1 MAEQKRETKLWKHLK
16 ESLKDIR
23 FTRIESRTINGI
35 PDLYGVYKGKSFWM
49 ELKADYVS
57 YPKLSKWQLS
67 WINLHV
73 KDGVPVLICNIALS
87 QRVLKLYRIL
97 AWVEKP
103 QDLVPDAVFPMHGQW
118 DKVAQKVYEMISDK
132 YTVIGTTAHEPR

>member
-1 MAEQKRETKLWKHLK
+1 M
-16 ESLKDIR
+16 KDIR

-35 PDLYGVYKGKSFWM
+35 PDLYGVYKGKSFWL

-73 KDGVPVLICNIALS
+73 KEGVPVLICNIALS
-87 QRVLKLYRIL
+87 QRVLKLYRIR

-103 QDLVPDAVFPMHGQW
+103 QDLIPDVVLPSHGAWPKVREAMLQLLND
-118 DKVAQKVYEMISDK
+118 DKKIITDN
-132 YTVIGTTAHEPR
+132 

>member
-1 MAEQKRETKLWKHLK
+1 MADQKRETKLWKHLK

-35 PDLYGVYKGKSFWM
+35 PDLYGVYKGKSFWL

-73 KDGVPVLICNIALS
+73 KEGVPVLICNIALS
-87 QRVLKLYRIL
+87 QRALKLYRIRS
-97 AWVEKP
+97 WVEKP
-103 QDLVPDAVFPMHGQW
+103 QDLVPDAVFPMRGRW
-118 DKVAQKVYEMISDK
+118 DKVAQKVYEILSDN
-132 YTVIGTTAHEPR
+132 